1 MVSFFPLKLSTFETI
16 INRIAAGHGML
27 VTFTGLTA
35 VFLGLGFLWFVTAKF
50 QYLASFLE
58 KKSARGGKGKKS
70 RQKEKPDREEA
81 PLETIA
87 AAISVA
93 LCCELEDE
101 EISVITLRQ
110 IEQDI
115 SPWVVAS
122 RQSTM
127 RH

>member
-1 MVSFFPLKLSTFETI
+1 MASFFPLKLSIFETI
-16 INRIAAGHGML
+16 VNRIAAGHGML
-27 VTFTGLTA
+27 VTFTGLAA
-35 VFLGLGFLWFVTAKF
+35 VFLGLGFLWFVTANF
-50 QYLASFLE
+50 HHLASFLE
-58 KKSARGGKGKKS
+58 KRSAGGGKSKKLS
-70 RQKEKPDREEA
+70 RRQKSDREEA
-81 PLETIA
+81 PLEEIA
-87 AAISVA
+87 AAIGVA
-93 LCCELEDE
+93 MCCELEDE